1 MQVPGGRGCRQ
12 PVKSVLNFD
21 QRLPNPT
28 NQSST
33 INLDDSSSTPTP
45 PARPHQRDYM
55 ATLTASQPKTIDH
68 DLSRSTG
75 AATTC
80 DVLVIGAG
88 IAGCGIASA
97 LAKQGRR
104 VIVVERNLDEPDRI
118 VGELLQPGGVAAL
131 RRLGLEHCLEG
142 IEATPVEGYHLYWKD
157 DQATFW
163 FCPVPAGE
171 KGSLDRPTGR
181 SFHHGKFVGRLRAAV
196 AREPNA
202 TLVETTAVELLRDR
216 RTGTVTGAVCS
227 LLGNP
232 THEVRTEDSLPTA
245 LLVSF

>member
-1 MQVPGGRGCRQ
+1 MAASAVSHQNAPEQTSPGPRR
-12 PVKSVLNFD
+12 
-21 QRLPNPT
+21 T
-28 NQSST
+28 W
-33 INLDDSSSTPTP
+33 
-45 PARPHQRDYM
+45 
-55 ATLTASQPKTIDH
+55 
-68 DLSRSTG
+68 

-88 IAGCGIASA
+88 IAGCGIASV

-142 IEATPVEGYHLYWKD
+142 IDATPIEGYHLYWKD
-157 DQATFW
+157 DHATFW
-163 FCPVPAGE
+163 FCPVPAGDKKSLE
-171 KGSLDRPTGR
+171 KPTGR

-202 TLVETTAVELLRDR
+202 TLVETTAVEVLRDGK
-216 RTGTVTGAVCS
+216 TGAVTGAVCS
-227 LLGNP
+227 RLGDP
-232 THEVRTEDSLPTA
+232 PHEVCTEDLFASRFRSRSDA
-245 LLVSF
+245 